1 MMKIR
6 QLLNKEALSLSF
18 EVFPPKTDTAF
29 ESVQRATEEIAALRP
44 AFMSVTYGA
53 GGGTSRYTLQ
63 IAQNIKQRYGVPTL
77 AHLTCV
83 SSTRE
88 TVREKIAQIRA
99 AGIENVMALR
109 GDIPAGMENADRS
122 AWAYQHAIQL
132 VRELKACGED
142 FCVGGACYPEIH
154 PESENQKEDI
164 RFLREKVEAGC
175 DFLTTQMFFDNN
187 LFYNFL
193 YKIREAGITV
203 PVIPGIMPITNGNQ
217 VERAIKLS
225 GSLMPQ
231 RFKALVDKFG
241 TTPAAMKQ
249 AGIAYA
255 TDQIIDLFANG
266 IKNVHV
272 YSMNKPDVAAAIQ
285 RNLSDILG

>member
-1 MMKIR
+1 MKLSA
-6 QLLNKEALSLSF
+6 LLGREGLSLSF
-18 EVFPPKTDTAF
+18 EVFPPKTDMNF
-29 ESVQRATEEIAALRP
+29 ESVRTATEEIAALRP

-53 GGGTSRYTLQ
+53 GGGTSRYTLD
-63 IAQNIKQRYGVPTL
+63 IAKNIKERYGVPTL

-88 TVREKIAQIRA
+88 TVREKILKMRA

-109 GDIPAGMENADRS
+109 GDLPEELVGADRTS
-122 AWAYQHAIQL
+122 WPYRYAIDL
-132 VRELKACGED
+132 VRELKSEG
-142 FCVGGACYPEIH
+142 FCIGGACYPEVH
-154 PESENQKEDI
+154 PESINQREDI
-164 RFLREKVEAGC
+164 KHLKEKVDAGC

-193 YKIREAGITV
+193 YKIREAGIVV
-203 PVIPGIMPITNGNQ
+203 PVVPGVMPITNGNQ
-217 VERAIKLS
+217 VARAIKLS

-241 TTPAAMKQ
+241 DTPAAMKQ

-266 IKNVHV
+266 VKNVHV
-272 YSMNKPDVAAAIQ
+272 YSMNKPDVAAAILA
-285 RNLSDILG
+285 NLSDILS